1 MRYQDFFTYDEVDGF
16 RPRRMAGPG
25 GGGVAGPFA
34 SWEEEEGGE
43 DDDEAQARV
52 RDSGGRAAAAAAAAA
67 ALARKAADED
77 VKVRYHACPQID
89 LAATPQPSHPPPF
102 PHRYRSLRAVL
113 YCGVQ
118 AQAHDFQPYWG
129 RAMEAAAQG
138 PGGRRRPGSGGR
150 HSPRPDD
157 PSLTATHVPRALVL
171 DRPAPAAAAR
181 PSRRNTS
188 SSASSSLLE
197 YAGADAGRL
206 LRLGPHGDGGDD
218 EPRRSRLRERDKHFW
233 GDATTSELAELLA
246 RPAPPPT
253 PSSTPL
259 APAAA
264 AAATGGGSGRA
275 PSPTRRGRGSRD
287 VDKDTAAN
295 TAANRNLSAVRGGE
309 RGLVPLAAATRRR
322 YFSVELLDPQVRP
335 YLGLYLGPYP
345 GLYLAPI

>member
-16 RPRRMAGPG
+16 RPRRMAGEG
-25 GGGVAGPFA
+25 GGGLGGPFA
-34 SWEEEEGGE
+34 SWEEEEEEE
-43 DDDEAQARV
+43 DDDEAQARA
-52 RDSGGRAAAAAAAAA
+52 RDSGGRAASAAAAA

-77 VKVRYHACPQID
+77 VKVLPCMHANELTSPR
-89 LAATPQPSHPPPF
+89 PPSRHIR
-102 PHRYRSLRAVL
+102 PHSLRTTALPLPACGSVP
-113 YCGVQ
+113 CGVQ

-138 PGGRRRPGSGGR
+138 PGGRRRPGSSGGR

-157 PSLTATHVPRALVL
+157 PSLTATAAAAAASHVPRALVI

-181 PSRRNTS
+181 PSRRT
-188 SSASSSLLE
+188 SSSLLE

-206 LRLGPHGDGGDD
+206 LRLGPHGDGGGDD

-233 GDATTSELAELLA
+233 GDPSTSELAELLA

-253 PSSTPL
+253 SAPL
-259 APAAA
+259 APAT
-264 AAATGGGSGRA
+264 AATGGGSGRA
-275 PSPTRRGRGSRD
+275 PSPTRRGRVSRD

-322 YFSVELLDPQVRP
+322 YFSVELLDPQV
-335 YLGLYLGPYP
+335 GPVISP
-345 GLYLAPI
+345 SKASL